1 MVIMP
6 IFAPNKKYVSSRCAR
21 CRHGR
26 ERSDVWVVAL
36 RGHLILH
43 AECAT
48 ALYGDLD
55 ADLTALTELAASRS
69 SGKGR
74 FDAD

>member
-1 MVIMP
+1 MTV
-6 IFAPNKKYVSSRCAR
+6 FAPNKKYISSRCAR

-26 ERSDVWVVAL
+26 ERSDVWIVAL
-36 RGHLILH
+36 RGQLLLH

-55 ADLTALTELAASRS
+55 ADLTALTDLAAHRS
-69 SGKGR
+69 SDNGS
-74 FDAD
+74 FENV